1 MRRARRSRPT
11 LLRVTLADGVAPPA
25 CGDRWSTSGKI
36 QAGALIRLRDRATVI
51 LKVFR
56 DYNPWQGFHIDV
68 RSEVGRSRSAF
79 VCDFGVTRPA
89 SRVAWV
95 IPGLWP
101 FVAQLTKS
109 LVIVFPRK
117 AQKARNGDREWRFV
131 VASISRRLVTL
142 PRRAA
147 SPPECGALGDR
158 APPCCGARWS
168 RSSLRNHNR
177 NRNRVSVR
185 VRMGFGVAEQCRSRA
200 VEMGSTKL
208 APKFATTFFPDP

>member
-1 MRRARRSRPT
+1 MKFQYYWENIARAPCGWEGPRP
-11 LLRVTLADGVAPPA
+11 RGPA
-25 CGDRWSTSGKI
+25 RTTKPLSLPISIIAK
-36 QAGALIRLRDRATVI
+36 
-51 LKVFR
+51 KFR

-131 VASISRRLVTL
+131 VASISRRLVSRNRRILTQNQGAMHMGVWVYGCVGFWMVAQNPEVQAAAKYQPGYDGL
-142 PRRAA
+142 PESGKKLPPCISNSQYGREPGKRRARRSRPTPK
-147 SPPECGALGDR
+147 SPPNGE
-158 APPCCGARWS
+158 
-168 RSSLRNHNR
+168 
-177 NRNRVSVR
+177 
-185 VRMGFGVAEQCRSRA
+185 
-200 VEMGSTKL
+200 STR
-208 APKFATTFFPDP
+208 